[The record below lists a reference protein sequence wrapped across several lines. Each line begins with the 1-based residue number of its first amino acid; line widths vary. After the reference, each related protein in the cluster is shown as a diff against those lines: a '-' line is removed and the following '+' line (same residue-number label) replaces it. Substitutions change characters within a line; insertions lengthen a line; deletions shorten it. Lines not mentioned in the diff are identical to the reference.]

1 MNHSPTDVSST
12 AQNMAAFRALE
23 SGRPVGERLFCDP
36 FARRFLPRWQRA
48 LLTFVRVPSL
58 RALIERY
65 ADDRAP
71 GARTSAI
78 ARTRLIDDWLRD
90 EVAAGARQVVL
101 LGAGF
106 DCRALR
112 LTELSGIDV
121 FEVDRPAMVAFKTG
135 LLARETALARLHR
148 VPVDFQRDDVARRLL
163 DAGFAPATRTAFVW
177 EGVTNYLDEQAV
189 AAVFDF
195 VARSAPRGSR
205 ILFTYVHADALDG
218 RFDAPGLVP
227 LLARLQRI
235 GEPWTFG
242 FRPDALPAFV
252 ARHGLQLLRDLS
264 AADYRR
270 LYWPSMPE
278 RGHGYEFYRVAV
290 AESVHAAR

>member
-1 MNHSPTDVSST
+1 MDASTIGVSST

-23 SGRPVGERLFCDP
+23 SGRPAGERLFCDP
-36 FARRFLPRWQRA
+36 FARRFLPASQRA
-48 LLTFVRVPSL
+48 LLAVASVPPL
-58 RALIERY
+58 RALIECY
-65 ADDRAP
+65 ADGRAP

-90 EVAAGARQVVL
+90 EVAVGARQVVL

-112 LTELSGIDV
+112 LTELSGIEV
-121 FEVDRPAMVAFKTG
+121 FEVDRPAMVTFKSG
-135 LLARETALARLHR
+135 LLACEAVLARLRR
-148 VPVDFQRDDVARRLL
+148 VPVDFQRDDVAQRLL
-163 DAGFAPATRTAFVW
+163 DAGFAPGTRTAFVW
-177 EGVTNYLDEQAV
+177 EGVTNYLDERAV

-218 RFDAPGLVP
+218 RFDAPGLAS
-227 LLARLQRI
+227 LLERLRRI

-242 FRPDALPAFV
+242 FQPEALPAFV
-252 ARHGLQLLRDLS
+252 ARHGLELRSDLS
-264 AADYRR
+264 AAEYRR
-270 LYWPSMPE
+270 LYWPEMPE

-290 AESVHAAR
+290 AETVDAAH